1 MLINDRRPLPP
12 RQDADAI
19 TELAACLG
27 AFRQAENDLLRAR
40 VSLER
45 ALQKHG
51 TQAADLRRDA
61 PPKNVRRPGAGR

>member
-51 TQAADLRRDA
+51 AIQPVAT
-61 PPKNVRRPGAGR
+61 GRGPSGRTR